1 LQANRFDKSVTLPFF
16 HHITDTH
23 ASRSNSRRR
32 CIHCMVVRCYTAAN
46 LCLPWLF
53 RILVSLAQAPKAAHL
68 WILGAAVAQN
78 GKI

>member
-1 LQANRFDKSVTLPFF
+1 
-16 HHITDTH
+16 
-23 ASRSNSRRR
+23 
-32 CIHCMVVRCYTAAN
+32 MVVRCCIAAN

-68 WILGAAVAQN
+68 WILGAAAQN